1 MVVGLSAKNNVL
13 SNTIPLDNSTK
24 SGRIVLLM
32 ENVAARFNSTIYRT
46 NLVKCP
52 PMGEDGKLRY
62 PSSFEITDCFPNLLH
77 EIEIIQPKLVVLFGK
92 IVQSA
97 FKNYFASQLMLVLKS
112 ILKINFLIQGGN
124 FTVHIIHHT

>member
-1 MVVGLSAKNNVL
+1 
-13 SNTIPLDNSTK
+13 
-24 SGRIVLLM
+24 
-32 ENVAARFNSTIYRT
+32 
-46 NLVKCP
+46 
-52 PMGEDGKLRY
+52 MGEDGKLRY